1 MLSPVS
7 SRRRRFFP
15 SLLFVF
21 LSVAA
26 GNLFAAPRAPRTI
39 EQIKAVMLLRAE
51 KQMYPMIGI
60 SVADTKQ
67 ALDAIKTRN
76 PDEWG
81 AAWMAVGDRY
91 MARAKAEAATNP
103 KEADKDY
110 LQAWRIY
117 AMGGWPVQSSPGKMR
132 SYMKGV
138 AAFRLSARSWN
149 PPMQIVHIPFEGKQI
164 IGYLRMPKG
173 TKGPSPVVIVIN
185 GLDSRKEERFEKF
198 SGVVADGVGEFAADS
213 PGGGQAPIQAGPTAD
228 RMYTAILNYLV
239 SRPDVDKTRIGVY
252 GGSLGG
258 YWAAKLAFTEH
269 ARLRAVVAQSPPVD
283 GMWTRK
289 FLMTS
294 VIGNREYPFDLVPAL
309 MTIFKNVKTLNQ
321 LAEAFPTMS
330 LVKEH
335 VIQGHS
341 APMLIIGG
349 AKDTQVP
356 ISDAYLLLSSGLD
369 AKYAWI
375 NPIGGHMGRELGYWN
390 DPVIIRQVVIPWL
403 LTHLGVSPGKN

>member
-1 MLSPVS
+1 MRSPALSRQRHS
-7 SRRRRFFP
+7 FAW
-15 SLLFVF
+15 LLFVF
-21 LSVAA
+21 LPLAA
-26 GNLFAAPRAPRTI
+26 GNLFAAQRPPRTI

-51 KQMYPMIGI
+51 RQMYPMIGI
-60 SVADTKQ
+60 SVADTKE
-67 ALDAIKTRN
+67 ALAAIKTRN
-76 PDEWG
+76 PDQW
-81 AAWMAVGDRY
+81 AAGWMAVGDRY
-91 MARAKAEAATNP
+91 MAQAKAVAATNP

-110 LQAWRIY
+110 VMAWRLY

-138 AAFRLSARSWN
+138 AAFRLHARFWN
-149 PPMQIVHIPFEGKQI
+149 PPMEIVHIPFEGKQI
-164 IGYLRMPKG
+164 VGYLRMPKDA
-173 TKGPSPVVIVIN
+173 KGPSPVVIVIN

-198 SGVVADGVGEFAADS
+198 SGILKYGIGEFAADS
-213 PGGGQAPIQAGPTAD
+213 PGGGQAPIKAGPTAD
-228 RMYTAILNYLV
+228 RMYTAIINYLDA
-239 SRPDVDKTRIGVY
+239 RPDVDKTRVGVY

-294 VIGNREYPFDLVPAL
+294 VVGNREYPFDLVPAL
-309 MTIFKNVKTLNQ
+309 MTIFKNVKTLDQ
-321 LAEAFPTMS
+321 LAAVFPTMS

-335 VIQGHS
+335 VIEGHS
-341 APMLIIGG
+341 APMLVIGG

-369 AKYAWI
+369 PKYAWI

-390 DPVIIRQVVIPWL
+390 DPVIIAKVVIPWL
-403 LTHLGVSPGKN
+403 VTHLGGSNGHD